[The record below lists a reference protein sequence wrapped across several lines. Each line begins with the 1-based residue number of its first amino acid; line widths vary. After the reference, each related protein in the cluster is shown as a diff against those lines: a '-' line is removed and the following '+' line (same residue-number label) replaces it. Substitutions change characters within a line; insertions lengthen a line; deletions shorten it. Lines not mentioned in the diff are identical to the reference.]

1 MSYQGTLHRW
11 LLLLQKTGG
20 SSYPSFEEIKSFLHE
35 SDFEISTRTLQRD
48 IEQIRTEFGIEVLY
62 NRTEGGYYIDYE
74 LSPDF
79 ESTMRF
85 FEIISTAGILSDSLR
100 DSKQA
105 LKHII
110 FDSQGRLRGTE
121 HLKTIL
127 QAIRGKKMVGFKHEN
142 FGTGKSYQFK
152 VAPYLLKEYQNR
164 WYLIGIP
171 AGMNDFRTFGIDRMD
186 DLKMLAESFRY
197 DKKLNPLDDFEHI
210 VGLTYSDRKVETV
223 VISVDPFQGKY
234 LKALPLHA
242 SQKILIDNAK
252 ELRISL
258 RIKPN
263 FEFKQQLLM
272 LGDRAQVLEPAWLVK
287 DIKKTIDAMA
297 KKYK

>member
-20 SSYPSFEEIKSFLHE
+20 NQLPTFEEIKSFLHG
-35 SDFEISTRTLQRD
+35 SGFEISTRTLQRD
-48 IEQIRTEFGIEVLY
+48 IEQIRTEFGIEILY

-127 QAIRGKKMVGFKHEN
+127 QAIRSKKMVQFTHEN
-142 FGTGKSYQFK
+142 FGTGKTTTFK

-164 WYLIGIP
+164 WYLVGIP
-171 AGMNDFRTFGIDRMD
+171 EGMQEFRTFGIDRMD
-186 DLKMLAESFRY
+186 ELKMLSENFRY
-197 DKKLNPLDDFEHI
+197 DKKRNPLDDFEHI
-210 VGLTYSDRKVETV
+210 VGLTYSDRKIETV

-242 SQKILIDNAK
+242 SQKILIDDSK

-263 FEFKQQLLM
+263 FEFRQQLLM
-272 LGDRAQVLEPAWLVK
+272 MGDRAKVLEPAWLVK
-287 DIKKTIDAMA
+287 DIRKTIEAMA

>member
-11 LLLLQKTGG
+11 LLLLQKIGNNQH
-20 SSYPSFEEIKSFLHE
+20 PAFNEIKSYLHD
-35 SDFEISTRTLQRD
+35 SGFEISTRTMQRD
-48 IEQIRTEFGIEVLY
+48 IEQIRNEFGIEIMY
-62 NRTEGGYYIDYE
+62 NRTLGGYYIDFE
-74 LSPDF
+74 LSPNF
-79 ESTMRF
+79 ETTMRF

-100 DSKQA
+100 DSKLA
-105 LKHII
+105 LKHIV

-121 HLKTIL
+121 HLKIIL
-127 QAIRGKKMVGFKHEN
+127 QAIRLKKMIRFKHEN
-142 FGTGKSYQFK
+142 FGTGKTTTFE

-164 WYLIGIP
+164 WYLVGIP
-171 AGMNDFRTFGIDRMD
+171 KKIEEFRTFGIDRMEE
-186 DLKMLAESFRY
+186 LQMMPESFRF
-197 DKKLNPLDDFEHI
+197 DKKRNPHDDFEHI
-210 VGLTYSDRKVETV
+210 IGLTYSDSELETV

-242 SQKILIDNAK
+242 SQKTLIDDSK

-272 LGDRAQVLEPAWLVK
+272 MGDRAKVLEPAWLVK
-287 DIKKTIDAMA
+287 DIKKTIEAMA

>member
-11 LLLLQKTGG
+11 LLLLRKTGG
-20 SSYPSFEEIKSFLHE
+20 ELYPSFEDIKTFLHE

-48 IEQIRTEFGIEVLY
+48 IEQIRTEFGIEIAY
-62 NRTEGGYYIDYE
+62 NRSKGGYFIDHE

-85 FEIISTAGILSDSLR
+85 FEIISTASILSESLR
-100 DSKQA
+100 DSKEA
-105 LKHII
+105 LKNIV

-127 QAIRGKKMVGFKHEN
+127 EAIRSRKKLEFVHEN
-142 FGTGKSYQFK
+142 FGTGKSSRFK
-152 VAPYLLKEYQNR
+152 IAPYLLKEYQNR
-164 WYLIGIP
+164 WYLVGIP
-171 AGMNDFRTFGIDRMD
+171 DRINEFRTFGIDRMD
-186 DLKMLAESFRY
+186 ELKLLPESFLY
-197 DKKLNPLDDFEHI
+197 DKNRDPLDDFEHI
-210 VGLTYSDRKVETV
+210 VGLTYSDRKIETV
-223 VISVDPFQGKY
+223 VLSVDPFQGKY
-234 LKALPLHA
+234 LKALPLHS
-242 SQKILIDNAK
+242 SQKIIIDNDQ

-263 FEFKQQLLM
+263 FEFTQQLLM
-272 LGDRAQVLEPAWLVK
+272 MGDRARVMEPAWLVK